1 MTPHPYSVLLIPH
14 TQHSLPVQ
22 SNMQDVKI
30 NDGIAI
36 KGSPLYIQEAL
47 TRFT

>member
-1 MTPHPYSVLLIPH
+1 
-14 TQHSLPVQ
+14 
-22 SNMQDVKI
+22 MQDVKI